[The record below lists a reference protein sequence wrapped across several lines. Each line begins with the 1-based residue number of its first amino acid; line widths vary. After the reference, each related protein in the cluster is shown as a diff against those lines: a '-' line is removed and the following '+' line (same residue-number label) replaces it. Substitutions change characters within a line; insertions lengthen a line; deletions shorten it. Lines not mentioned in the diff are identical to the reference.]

1 MIANSIDVKCIH
13 LGSNKIHT
21 TLMLTIGIRVLCL
34 SGKRRPFDLDGRG
47 YGHTGY

>member
-34 SGKRRPFDLDGRG
+34 SGKHSPYNIDDRG
-47 YGHTGY
+47 HEHTG